1 VINGDAMNNN
11 DIQNTETTFRSRID
25 AIANEAA
32 HAAWDAHQR
41 EIPAQVAWDFITQLF
56 YETEDARGV
65 GLPERMPA
73 EFAHDFRRYTA
84 AIRDGNPFA

>member
-1 VINGDAMNNN
+1 MNNN
-11 DIQNTETTFRSRID
+11 NTQNTETTFRARID

-41 EIPAQVAWDFITQLF
+41 EIPAQEAWDFITQL
-56 YETEDARGV
+56 YYDTQDARGV

-73 EFAHDFRRYTA
+73 DVRPGIKRQQFSRF
-84 AIRDGNPFA
+84 

>member
-1 VINGDAMNNN
+1 MNNN
-11 DIQNTETTFRSRID
+11 NTQNTETTLRSRID

-41 EIPAQVAWDFITQLF
+41 EIPAQVAWDFMTQLY
-56 YETEDARGV
+56 YETEDAKGV

-73 EFAHDFRRYTA
+73 AFARDFLRYTA
-84 AIRDGNPFA
+84 AIRDGNPYV